1 MNPPTLPTALYRA
14 RDVRELDRLAIEEAG
29 IPGIDLM
36 ERAGA
41 EAFRVLRA
49 RWPAARRV
57 SVVAGPGNNGGD
69 GFVVARLAAHEGLSV
84 SVHLVGDAARIAGDA
99 GDAGTAY
106 RRMLDAELGALT
118 VHRAARAAPDGGS
131 DVATVRRPAR
141 CRPDGESGEV
151 TVQRPAWGTAD
162 TEPDEVTVE
171 RSARGPVNAEP
182 GVVTVRPGAAG
193 SVDGADVIVDALFGI
208 GLARALSGA
217 GAEAVRAMNDSAA
230 PVLALDVPSGIHAD
244 TGRVLGG
251 AVRAAVTVCFIA
263 LKQGLFTREGRE
275 WAGEI
280 VYRDLAVPPWVLERV
295 PASARRMAYEDCAGM
310 LGPRCG
316 DAHKGRF
323 GHVLVVGGDHGFA
336 GAARLAGEAAGRTGA
351 GLVSIATRPGH
362 VGPIVASRPEMM
374 VHGIESPDALDAL
387 LDRATVVAVG
397 PGLGRSGWGASLLER
412 VVAADRDLVVDAD
425 AINLLAEGAAPWPD
439 AATRAVVYTPHPGEA
454 GRVLGE
460 PASALESDRFSA
472 ARALAGA
479 HPGVWLLKG
488 AGTIIAEAGAVPC
501 VCEGGN
507 PGMAS
512 GGMGDVLTG
521 VVAAL
526 LAQGLDG
533 FDAASAGACLHAAA
547 GDAAA
552 AGGGR
557 GMLAS
562 DVIAELRPLVD
573 RL

>member
-1 MNPPTLPTALYRA
+1 MLPTALYRA
-14 RDVRELDRLAIEEAG
+14 EDVRELDRLAIEEAG

-41 EAFRVLRA
+41 ESFRVLRE

-69 GFVVARLAAHEGLSV
+69 GFVVARLAAIEGLSV
-84 SVHLVGDAARIAGDA
+84 SVDLVGDAARLAGDA
-99 GDAGTAY
+99 ATAY
-106 RRMLDAELGALT
+106 RRMLDA
-118 VHRAARAAPDGGS
+118 GS
-131 DVATVRRPAR
+131 AVIPAR
-141 CRPDGESGEV
+141 CAASG
-151 TVQRPAWGTAD
+151 PAED
-162 TEPDEVTVE
+162 
-171 RSARGPVNAEP
+171 
-182 GVVTVRPGAAG
+182 
-193 SVDGADVIVDALFGI
+193 ADVIVDALFGT
-208 GLARALSGA
+208 GLARDVSGA
-217 GAEAVRAMNDSAA
+217 AAAAVRAMNDSAA
-230 PVLALDVPSGIHAD
+230 PVLALDVPSGIHSD

-251 AVRAAVTVCFIA
+251 AVRAAATVCFIG

-275 WAGEI
+275 CAGEI
-280 VYRDLAVPPWVLERV
+280 VHSDLGVPPCVVARV
-295 PASARRMAYEDCAGM
+295 EPSARRVAFEDCAGM
-310 LGPRCG
+310 LGPRRG

-336 GAARLAGEAAGRTGA
+336 GAARLAGEAACRTGA
-351 GLVSIATRPGH
+351 GLVSVATRPGH
-362 VGPIVASRPEMM
+362 VAALVASRPEMM
-374 VHGIESPDALDAL
+374 VHGIESPGDVDAL

-397 PGLGRSGWGASLLER
+397 PGLGRGEWGASLLER
-412 VVAADRDLVVDAD
+412 VVATDRALVVDAD
-425 AINLLAEGAAPWPD
+425 AINLLAERAAPWPS
-439 AATRAVVYTPHPGEA
+439 ASARAVVYTPHPGEA

-460 PASALESDRFSA
+460 PASTLESDRFSA
-472 ARALAGA
+472 ARALAEA
-479 HPGVWLLKG
+479 HPGTWLLKG
-488 AGTIIAEAGAVPC
+488 AGTIVAESGTVPR

-507 PGMAS
+507 PGMAN

-533 FDAASAGACLHAAA
+533 FDAASAGACVHAAA

-552 AGGGR
+552 RGGRR

-562 DVIAELRPLVD
+562 DVIAALRPLVD

>member
-1 MNPPTLPTALYRA
+1 MLPTALYRA
-14 RDVRELDRLAIEEAG
+14 RDVREFDRLAIEAGG

-41 EAFRVLRA
+41 EAFRVLRE

-69 GFVVARLAAHEGLSV
+69 GFVVARLAASEGLSV
-84 SVHLVGDAARIAGDA
+84 TVDLVGDAARIA

-106 RRMLDAELGALT
+106 RRMLDAGSGAIT
-118 VHRAARAAPDGGS
+118 
-131 DVATVRRPAR
+131 AR
-141 CRPDGESGEV
+141 CGAEG
-151 TVQRPAWGTAD
+151 PAD
-162 TEPDEVTVE
+162 D
-171 RSARGPVNAEP
+171 
-182 GVVTVRPGAAG
+182 
-193 SVDGADVIVDALFGI
+193 ADVIVDALFGT
-208 GLARALSGA
+208 GLARDVTGA
-217 GAEAVRAMNDSAA
+217 AAEAVRAMNDAA
-230 PVLALDVPSGIHAD
+230 TPVLALDVPSGIHSD
-244 TGRVLGG
+244 TGRVLGC
-251 AVRAAVTVCFIA
+251 AVRAAVTVCFIG

-275 WAGEI
+275 CAGAI

-295 PASARRMAYEDCAGM
+295 EASARRMAYEDCAGM
-310 LGPRCG
+310 LGPRRG

-336 GAARLAGEAAGRTGA
+336 GAARLAGEAACRTGA

-362 VGPIVASRPEMM
+362 AAAIVASRPEMM
-374 VHGIESPDALDAL
+374 VHGIESPGDLDAL

-397 PGLGRSGWGASLLER
+397 PGLGRGGWGASLLER
-412 VVAADRDLVVDAD
+412 VVATDRALVVDAD
-425 AINLLAEGAAPWPD
+425 AVNLLSEEGAAPWPG
-439 AATRAVVYTPHPGEA
+439 AGTRAVVYTPHPGEA

-460 PASALESDRFSA
+460 PARGLESDRFSA
-472 ARALAGA
+472 ARALAEA
-479 HPGVWLLKG
+479 HPGIWLLKG
-488 AGTIIAEAGAVPC
+488 AGTIVAEAGAVPR

-547 GDAAA
+547 GDVAARD
-552 AGGGR
+552 GRR

-562 DVIAELRPLVD
+562 DVIAALRPLVD

>member
-1 MNPPTLPTALYRA
+1 MLPTALYRA
-14 RDVRELDRLAIEEAG
+14 EDVRELDRLAIEEAG

-41 EAFRVLRA
+41 EAFRVLRE

-69 GFVVARLAAHEGLSV
+69 GFVVARLARSEGLSV
-84 SVHLVGDAARIAGDA
+84 SVDLVGDAARLAGDA
-99 GDAGTAY
+99 ATAY
-106 RRMLDAELGALT
+106 RRMLDAAS
-118 VHRAARAAPDGGS
+118 GGN
-131 DVATVRRPAR
+131 AI
-141 CRPDGESGEV
+141 
-151 TVQRPAWGTAD
+151 
-162 TEPDEVTVE
+162 
-171 RSARGPVNAEP
+171 RS
-182 GVVTVRPGAAG
+182 GAAG
-193 SVDGADVIVDALFGI
+193 DAATAHRCMLDAASGGNAARRGTPGPADDADVIVDALFGT
-208 GLARALSGA
+208 GLARDVSGPA
-217 GAEAVRAMNDSAA
+217 AEAVRAMNDSPA
-230 PVLALDVPSGIHAD
+230 PVLSLDVPSGIHAD
-244 TGRVLGG
+244 TGRVLGR
-251 AVRAAVTVCFIA
+251 AVRAAATVCFIG

-275 WAGEI
+275 CAGGI
-280 VYRDLAVPPWVLERV
+280 AYRDLGVPPWVLERV
-295 PASARRMAYEDCAGM
+295 EASARRMAYEDCAGM
-310 LGPRCG
+310 LGPRRG

-351 GLVSIATRPGH
+351 GLVSVATRPGH
-362 VGPIVASRPEMM
+362 VAAMVAARPEMM
-374 VHGIESPDALDAL
+374 VHGVESPGDLDAL

-397 PGLGRSGWGASLLER
+397 PGLGRGGWGASLLER
-412 VVAADRDLVVDAD
+412 VVTTDCALVVDAD
-425 AINLLAEGAAPWPD
+425 ALNLLSEGAAPWPG
-439 AATRAVVYTPHPGEA
+439 AGTRAVVCTPHPGEA

-460 PASALESDRFSA
+460 PARVLESDRFSA

-479 HPGVWLLKG
+479 HPGTWLLKG
-488 AGTIIAEAGAVPC
+488 AGTIVAEAGAVPR

-533 FDAASAGACLHAAA
+533 FDAASAGACVHAAA
-547 GDAAA
+547 GDVAARA
-552 AGGGR
+552 GGR

-562 DVIAELRPLVD
+562 DVIAALRPLVD

>member
-1 MNPPTLPTALYRA
+1 MVSRPTLPTALYRA
-14 RDVRELDRLAIEEAG
+14 RDVREFDRLAIEEAG
-29 IPGIDLM
+29 MPGIDLM

-41 EAFRVLRA
+41 EAFRVLRE

-69 GFVVARLAAHEGLSV
+69 GFVVARLAANEGLSV
-84 SVHLVGDAARIAGDA
+84 AVDLVGDAARLA

-106 RRMLDAELGALT
+106 RRMLDGGSGALT
-118 VHRAARAAPDGGS
+118 VHRATRDAPDGGS
-131 DVATVRRPAR
+131 DAVTVRRPTR
-141 CRPDGESGEV
+141 GSPDGGSGEA
-151 TVQRPAWGTAD
+151 TARRPA
-162 TEPDEVTVE
+162 PDALDAGSEAVMAH
-171 RSARGPVNAEP
+171 RAARGPVDTGSGETAI
-182 GVVTVRPGAAG
+182 RHGAAG
-193 SVDGADVIVDALFGI
+193 SVGDADVIVDALFGT
-208 GLARALSGA
+208 GLAREMSGA
-217 GAEAVRAMNDSAA
+217 AAEAVRAMNDSAA

-244 TGRVLGG
+244 TGRGLGD

-275 WAGEI
+275 CAGEI

-295 PASARRMAYEDCAGM
+295 PASARRMAYEDWAGR
-310 LGPRCG
+310 LGPRRG

-336 GAARLAGEAAGRTGA
+336 GAARLAGEAAARTGA

-362 VGPIVASRPEMM
+362 VGPMVVSRPEVM
-374 VHGIESPDALDAL
+374 VHGIGSPDALDPL

-397 PGLGRSGWGASLLER
+397 PGLGRGGWGASLLER
-412 VVAADRDLVVDAD
+412 VVAADRALVVDAD
-425 AINLLAEGAAPWPD
+425 AINLLAEGAAPWPG
-439 AATRAVVYTPHPGEA
+439 AEARTVVHTPHPGEA
-454 GRVLGE
+454 GRILGE
-460 PASALESDRFSA
+460 PARALESDRFSA
-472 ARALAGA
+472 ARALAEA
-479 HPGVWLLKG
+479 HPGTWLLKG
-488 AGTIIAEAGAVPC
+488 AGTIVTAAGAVPR

-552 AGGGR
+552 RDGVR
-557 GMLAS
+557 GLLAS
-562 DVIAELRPLVD
+562 DVIAALRPLVD